1 MDLSDKDNRTDILKL
16 DDDVVCFILA
26 VLIKN

>member
-1 MDLSDKDNRTDILKL
+1 MDLSDKDNRTDILL
-16 DDDVVCFILA
+16 DDDDVCFILA

>member
-1 MDLSDKDNRTDILKL
+1 MDLSDKDKRSDILL
-16 DDDVVCFILA
+16 DDDDVCFILA